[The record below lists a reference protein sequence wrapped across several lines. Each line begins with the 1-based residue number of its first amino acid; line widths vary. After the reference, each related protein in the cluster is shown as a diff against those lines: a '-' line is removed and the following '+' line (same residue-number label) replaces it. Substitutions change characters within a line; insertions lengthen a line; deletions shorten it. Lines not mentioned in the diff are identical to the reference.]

1 MIAQVAFFRDSPVT
15 VEGNGMIRTYINA
28 EAASGTL
35 FLIQDDDT
43 VISLYYSLFGT
54 RSYAVRFIAMPADI
68 YPIDEIQPG
77 PYHPGT
83 IFGDMDQFDS
93 VRRAVFLLAG
103 NLAGFASPAGFMVYD
118 QYESIHGQRFH

>member
-43 VISLYYSLFGT
+43 VISLHYRPFGT
-54 RSYAVRFIAMPADI
+54 HSYAVRLIAMPADI
-68 YPIDEIQPG
+68 YPIDEIQLG
-77 PYHPGT
+77 SYHPWA
-83 IFGDMDQFDS
+83 IFGDMDQSDS
-93 VRRAVFLLAG
+93 IRRAVFLLAG

-118 QYESIHGQRFH
+118 QCEPIHRRRIH